1 MAIEANPDVS
11 TKRIVIQVANLNGF
25 SVVEF
30 AERKEVTKVP
40 LPEPPQQF
48 DHGGYRTNEPSHGIG
63 VAPDNKTLWG
73 TSIPNNAVYVYSL
86 DTLKQIGSVELP
98 SIKGAGN
105 SMPISVV
112 AKWTTFKPGGK
123 YLYVSQA
130 G

>member
-63 VAPDNKTLWG
+63 VAPDNKTLWV
-73 TSIPNNAVYVYSL
+73 TSIPNNAVYGYSL
-86 DTLKQIGSVELP
+86 ATLKQIGSVELP
-98 SIKGAGN
+98 SIKVARN
-105 SMPISVV
+105 SMAYS
-112 AKWTTFKPGGK
+112 AGGRCAP
-123 YLYVSQA
+123 V
-130 G
+130 